1 MKDMEKTKAKSR
13 DIQFFSEKN
22 QKQLCV
28 HSKLARVYADYL
40 EKNPEIERYEVCE
53 KLEKGQYSKINPV
66 GIRKE
71 YFTRDWS
78 TDFILYYKDGR
89 YGIRE
94 IVNEVFLKRRALI
107 EKLEFSRRYWST
119 TSAIDWKIVIV

>member
-28 HSKLARVYADYL
+28 HSKLAR
-40 EKNPEIERYEVCE
+40 YEVCE

-71 YFTRDWS
+71 YFTTDWS